1 MRLTLKPRFHHIKQ
15 PDSMECGSTCL
26 RMVAR
31 HYGKMYSAEA
41 MRRLCAIGHN
51 GVSMQSLNEAANK
64 IGFKTVCGR
73 MTVEKMVAQHPF
85 PCILHWNQEHFV
97 VLYKVERNRKGKLK
111 FYIADPGRY
120 LITIDET
127 AFRKAWTGCKNP
139 EEGKGILMALQPTS
153 VFYSLKV
160 EMGVEHSLSFLWS
173 YLKNYKNLFGQL
185 IVGLVI
191 GSVLQLAF
199 PFLTQAIVDKGI
211 TEKNLNFIYIILLG
225 QLMLV
230 IGRTS
235 VDFIR
240 RWLLLHISVRIN
252 ISLLSDFFLKLMKL
266 PMSFFDTKL
275 KEDLMQRIND
285 HQRLEQFMA
294 AQTLNTLF
302 SVFSFII
309 FGGVLL
315 YYNITIFL
323 IFLTGCLI
331 YALWVCTFLQKRK
344 AMDYE
349 FFDLYARRQNKTIQI
364 IDGMQDIK
372 LQNCEQRKRWEWEDT
387 QADLFHTNIA
397 SIKLQ
402 QTQEGGSLFINEIKN
417 IIITIVTATAV
428 IDGQLTL
435 GMMLSI
441 QYIIGQL
448 NVPIEQFMHFIYSW
462 QDVQLSIER
471 INEVRQKED
480 ENIHKNVIDLN
491 CSHEDIVLQ
500 NVTFQYNGVHSLK
513 VLNDICLKIPNG
525 KVTAIVGASGSGKT
539 TLLKL
544 LLGFYPPIEGN
555 IMIGQSNLD
564 KINLR
569 FWRSLCGVVMQDG
582 YIFSE
587 SIARNIA
594 LDNEDIDYER
604 MLFAA
609 RLANITEMVEQLPLK
624 YDTVIGANGQGIS
637 QGQRQRILI
646 ARAIYKNPAFLFFDE
661 ATNSLDASNE
671 KLIVSNLQEFY
682 LGKTTVIVAHRLSTV
697 RHADQIVVL
706 DKGRIAET
714 GTHDELVSKK
724 GAYYNLIKNQLELG
738 NG

>member
-1 MRLTLKPRFHHIKQ
+1 MIFRPRFHHIKQ
-15 PDSMECGSTCL
+15 PDAMECGATCL
-26 RMVAR
+26 RMIAR

-41 MRRLCAIGHN
+41 MRQLCAIGHN
-51 GVSMQSLNEAANK
+51 GVSMQSLNEAAIK
-64 IGFKTVCGR
+64 IGFRTICGR
-73 MTVEKMVAQHPF
+73 MTMDKMVEQHPF

-97 VLYKVERNRKGKLK
+97 VLYNVERNRRGKLK
-111 FYIADPGRY
+111 FHIADPGRY
-120 LITIDET
+120 LLTIDENS
-127 AFRKAWTGCKNP
+127 FRRAWTAGDNQQS
-139 EEGKGILMALQPTS
+139 EKGILMALQPTS
-153 VFYSLKV
+153 VFYSLKEEV
-160 EMGVEHSLSFLWS
+160 GTERSLSFLWS
-173 YLKNYKNLFGQL
+173 YLKDYKKLFGQL
-185 IVGLVI
+185 IAGLAI
-191 GSVLQLAF
+191 GSALQLVF

-211 TEKNLNFIYIILLG
+211 AGKNLNLIYIILLG

-240 RWLLLHISVRIN
+240 RWLLLHISVQIN
-252 ISLLSDFFLKLMKL
+252 ITLLSDFFLKLMKL
-266 PMSFFDTKL
+266 PMTFFDTKL

-315 YYNITIFL
+315 YYSAPIFL
-323 IFLTGCLI
+323 IFLGGCLM
-331 YALWVCTFLQKRK
+331 YAFWVCAFLQKRK

-372 LQNCEQRKRWEWEDT
+372 LQNCERRKRWEWEDT

-402 QTQEGGSLFINEIKN
+402 QAQEGGSLFINEIKN

-428 IDGQLTL
+428 IEGQLTL

-448 NVPIEQFMHFIYSW
+448 NVPIEQFVHFIYSW

-480 ENIHKNVIDLN
+480 ENLHRDVINHN
-491 CSHEDIVLQ
+491 CSQTDIVLK
-500 NVTFQYNGVHSLK
+500 NVTFQYNGSHSLK
-513 VLNDICLKIPNG
+513 VLEDICLKIPNG

-544 LLGFYPPIEGN
+544 LLGFYPPISGE
-555 IMIGQSNLD
+555 IMIGPYNL
-564 KINLR
+564 KEVNLR
-569 FWRSLCGVVMQDG
+569 FWRSLCGVVLQDG

-604 MLFAA
+604 MLLSA

-671 KLIVSNLQEFY
+671 RLIVNNLQNFY
-682 LGKTTVIVAHRLSTV
+682 QGKTTIIVAHRLSTV
-697 RHADQIVVL
+697 KHADQIVVL
-706 DKGRIAET
+706 EKGRIAET
-714 GTHDELVSKK
+714 GTHDELVREK

-738 NG
+738 N

>member
-1 MRLTLKPRFHHIKQ
+1 MIFKPRFHHIKQ
-15 PDSMECGSTCL
+15 PDAMECGATCL
-26 RMVAR
+26 RMIAR

-41 MRRLCAIGHN
+41 MRRICTVGHN
-51 GVSMQSLNEAANK
+51 GVSMLSLNEAAVK
-64 IGFKTVCGR
+64 IGFRTVCGR
-73 MTVEKMVAQHPF
+73 MTVENLVEQHPF

-97 VLYKVERNRKGKLK
+97 VLHRVERDRKGKLK
-111 FYIADPGRY
+111 FHIADPGKY
-120 LITIDET
+120 LLALDEE
-127 AFRKAWTGCKNP
+127 AFRKAWTPG
-139 EEGKGILMALQPTS
+139 EGMQGEKGILMALQPTS
-153 VFYSLKV
+153 VFHSLKEEV
-160 EMGVEHSLSFLWS
+160 GTERSLSFLWS
-173 YLKNYKNLFGQL
+173 YLKDYKSLFGQL
-185 IVGLVI
+185 IAGLVI
-191 GSVLQLAF
+191 GSGLQLLF
-199 PFLTQAIVDKGI
+199 PFLTQAVVDKGI
-211 TEKNLNFIYIILLG
+211 NGKNLNLIYLILLG
-225 QLMLV
+225 QLMLT

-252 ISLLSDFFLKLMKL
+252 ITLLSDFFLKLMRL

-302 SVFSFII
+302 SVFSFLI

-315 YYNITIFL
+315 YYSTAVFAIFSG
-323 IFLTGCLI
+323 GCLI
-331 YALWVCTFLQKRK
+331 YALWICTFLQKRK

-372 LQNCEQRKRWEWEDT
+372 LQNCEQRKCWEWEDT

-397 SIKLQ
+397 SMKLQ
-402 QTQEGGSLFINEIKN
+402 QTQEGGSLFINEVKN
-417 IIITIVTATAV
+417 ILITIVTATAV
-428 IDGQLTL
+428 IEGQLTL

-448 NVPIEQFMHFIYSW
+448 NVPIEQLMRFIYSW
-462 QDVQLSIER
+462 QDVRLSIER
-471 INEVRQKED
+471 INEVHLKEN
-480 ENIHKNVIDLN
+480 ENTHRKVIDFH
-491 CSHEDIVLQ
+491 CSREDILLK
-500 NVTFQYNGVHSLK
+500 NVTFSYNGSHSLK
-513 VLNDICLKIPNG
+513 VLEDICLRIPNG

-544 LLGFYPPIEGN
+544 LLGFYPPASGDIL
-555 IMIGQSNLD
+555 IGEHRLNE
-564 KINLR
+564 INLR

-594 LDNEDIDYER
+594 LDNEEIDYER
-604 MLFAA
+604 MLSAA
-609 RLANITEMVEQLPLK
+609 RIANITEMVEQLPLK

-646 ARAIYKNPAFLFFDE
+646 ARAVYKSPAFLFFDE
-661 ATNSLDASNE
+661 ATNSLDSGNE
-671 KLIVSNLQEFY
+671 RLIVDNLQKFY
-682 LGKTTVIVAHRLSTV
+682 QGKTTVIVAHRLSTV
-697 RHADQIVVL
+697 KHADQIVVL
-706 DKGRIAET
+706 DKGRISET
-714 GTHDELVSKK
+714 GTHDELIRKK
-724 GAYYNLIKNQLELG
+724 GTYYNLIKNQLELG
-738 NG
+738 NS

>member
-1 MRLTLKPRFHHIKQ
+1 MIFRPRFHHIKQ
-15 PDSMECGSTCL
+15 PDVMECGATCL

-51 GVSMQSLNEAANK
+51 GVSMQSLNEAAIQ
-64 IGFKTVCGR
+64 IGFRTACGR
-73 MTVEKMVAQHPF
+73 MTMEKMVEQHPF

-97 VLYKVERNRKGKLK
+97 VLHKVDRNRKGKLK
-111 FYIADPGRY
+111 FHIADPGKY
-120 LITIDET
+120 LRTMDEA
-127 AFRKAWTGCKNP
+127 AFRKAWISGENP
-139 EEGKGILMALQPTS
+139 EGGKGILMALQPTS
-153 VFYSLKV
+153 VFYSLKG
-160 EMGVEHSLSFLWS
+160 EMGVEHSLSFLWG

-185 IVGLVI
+185 IMGLVV

-211 TEKNLNFIYIILLG
+211 AQKNLNIIYIILLG

-235 VDFIR
+235 IDFIR

-302 SVFSFII
+302 SIFSFII

-315 YYNITIFL
+315 YYSSAIFFIFL
-323 IFLTGCLI
+323 AGCLI

-372 LQNCEQRKRWEWEDT
+372 LQNCERRKRWEWEDT

-428 IDGQLTL
+428 IKGELTL

-471 INEVRQKED
+471 INEVRQKDD
-480 ENIHKNVIDLN
+480 ENVRRDITDLDY
-491 CSHEDIVLQ
+491 SGGDIVLQ
-500 NVTFQYNGVHSLK
+500 NVTFQYNGSHSLK
-513 VLNDICLKIPNG
+513 VLDDICLRIPNG

-544 LLGFYPPIEGN
+544 LLGFYPPVSGN
-555 IMIGQSNLD
+555 ISIGTSDLNRIDLQ
-564 KINLR
+564 

-594 LDNEDIDYER
+594 LDNEEIDYER
-604 MLFAA
+604 MLLAA

-661 ATNSLDASNE
+661 ATNSLDAGNE
-671 KLIVSNLQEFY
+671 RLIVNNLQSFY

-697 RHADQIVVL
+697 RHADRIVVL
-706 DKGRIAET
+706 EKGKIAEW
-714 GTHDELVSKK
+714 GTHNELVNKK

-738 NG
+738 NE